1 MRSPLRATL
10 VILASTLLLLG
21 AAIWNR
27 FPLTF
32 WDTRAYLVHSVTL
45 APRLDRVIGYSLF
58 IRALSW
64 TGSLWSVVAVQ
75 SVLLAWLLWLV
86 ARLVLRR
93 PNPIRFTATVG
104 LIAALTALPWI
115 AGQLMPDVFTPILV
129 LALFG
134 LIAGGT
140 RLRRGERLLLGIAI
154 AIAAAV
160 HVTHAAFGVM
170 LMVALVVTSWPIRRA
185 TPSQLR
191 GALLGLLAIGA
202 GLTGML
208 GFNYSRSHR
217 WELVGGGSA
226 FLLAHLV
233 ESGQASRLLDYHC
246 GARDYALCPYRASL
260 PMTTDELL
268 WQDRLPFH
276 PFEQLEVTK
285 RETRRLLLDSWREHP
300 GQQLAVALDYSL
312 GALSRFGT
320 GEGLDS
326 LALPGLDSA
335 MALVA
340 PGDRPALAAS
350 RQQHDLV
357 PVSRL
362 RAIDTPVGW
371 GCLLAALS
379 VVIVAWFRGGR
390 WRADRSVRF
399 LVTALLSVLLYA
411 VLCGNTSGIYDR
423 YESRLVWLCG
433 FGLWLAAEARYR
445 RQKTED
451 RRRAIG
457 DRREGASGLS
467 PGTGGLTWLVNG

>member
-1 MRSPLRATL
+1 MSASTRSTL
-10 VILASTLLLLG
+10 AVLASTLLLLG

-58 IRALSW
+58 IRAWSW

-75 SVLLAWLLWLV
+75 SGALAWLLWLV

-93 PNPIRFTATVG
+93 PDPFRFVVTVG
-104 LIAALTALPWI
+104 LLAALSALPWI
-115 AGQLMPDVFTPILV
+115 AGQLMPDIFTPILV

-134 LIAGGT
+134 LIVGAI
-140 RLRRGERLLLGIAI
+140 RIRRGEQVLLAVTI

-160 HVTHAAFGVM
+160 HVTHAVFGVM
-170 LMVALVVTSWPIRRA
+170 LIVVLMLTNWPNCRSR
-185 TPSQLR
+185 PSQLR
-191 GALLGLLAIGA
+191 SALLGLLAIGA
-202 GLTGML
+202 GLGGML
-208 GFNYSRSHR
+208 GFNYSRNHR

-233 ESGQASRLLDYHC
+233 ESGAASRLLDEHC
-246 GARDYALCPYRASL
+246 GERAYALCPYRASL

-276 PFEQLEVTK
+276 PFEQLEVTQ
-285 RETRRLLLDSWREHP
+285 RETHRLLLDSWREHP
-300 GQQLAVALDYSL
+300 GQQLAVGFEYSL

-335 MALVA
+335 VALVA

-350 RQQHDLV
+350 RQQHDQV

-371 GCLLAALS
+371 AFLLAALA
-379 VVIVAWFRGGR
+379 VVIVALSRGGR
-390 WRADRSVRF
+390 WRADRSVQF
-399 LVTALLSVLLYA
+399 LVTALLSVVLYA

-445 RQKTED
+445 RQK
-451 RRRAIG
+451 RRAE
-457 DRREGASGLS
+457 RSEG
-467 PGTGGLTWLVNG
+467 T